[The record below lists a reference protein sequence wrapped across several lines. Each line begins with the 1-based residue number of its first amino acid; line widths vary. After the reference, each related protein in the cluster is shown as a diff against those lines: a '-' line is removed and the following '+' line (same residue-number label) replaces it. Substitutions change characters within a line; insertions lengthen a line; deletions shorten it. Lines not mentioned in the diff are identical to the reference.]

1 MAQTKKQAEKELLKQ
16 AQALLAK
23 QKKQLANL
31 QSQQESL
38 NPTPTRVNTTTLAGI
53 QAASQPTV
61 VAQTDDEAWARKKV
75 GTTGKTQA
83 QLDAAAGA
91 ADVVKMINESYSGLG
106 ITSKIDPK
114 TGMVVTTKTDGTVL
128 TNNPPG
134 SPFAPAAPVE
144 DEPEKKEI
152 SDATRDAFAALTDLF
167 ASYGLESLAGEIAG
181 YMTQGLTASEALI
194 KLKTNP
200 TGAYAKRFAGNFAR
214 VKNGLNAISEAA
226 YIGLE
231 NSYASTLKAY
241 GLGNMVSLN
250 REDNYK
256 KFADYIAG
264 DISADEFKDRVD
276 TVVTRV
282 QNADASIKS
291 TLKAFYPEITD
302 ADLIGYFLNPKEN
315 LPKLQEKVTASEI
328 GAAATGMG
336 LATNVGTATDLAR
349 YGIDKAEARE
359 GYSTIAGVLPTAT
372 KLGDIYNE
380 TGVRYAQAEGEAEV
394 FKGSQDAATKRKRL
408 ASMERA
414 AFSGSSGTG
423 QSSLTRSTQGLL

>member
-1 MAQTKKQAEKELLKQ
+1 
-16 AQALLAK
+16 
-23 QKKQLANL
+23 
-31 QSQQESL
+31 
-38 NPTPTRVNTTTLAGI
+38 
-53 QAASQPTV
+53 
-61 VAQTDDEAWARKKV
+61 
-75 GTTGKTQA
+75 
-83 QLDAAAGA
+83 
-91 ADVVKMINESYSGLG
+91 VVKSINENYSGLG
-106 ITSKIDPK
+106 ISSKIDPK
-114 TGMVVTTKTDGTVL
+114 TGMITTTQDGKKI
-128 TNNPPG
+128 TNNPVFVHG
-134 SPFAPAAPVE
+134 VGGGGDD

-200 TGAYAKRFAGNFAR
+200 SGAYAKRFAGNFTR

-250 REDNYK
+250 RDDNYK

-349 YGIDKAEARE
+349 YGIDKEEARE

-380 TGVRYAQAEGEAEV
+380 TGVKYAQAEGEAEV
-394 FKGSQDAATKRKRL
+394 FKGNQDAATKRKRL